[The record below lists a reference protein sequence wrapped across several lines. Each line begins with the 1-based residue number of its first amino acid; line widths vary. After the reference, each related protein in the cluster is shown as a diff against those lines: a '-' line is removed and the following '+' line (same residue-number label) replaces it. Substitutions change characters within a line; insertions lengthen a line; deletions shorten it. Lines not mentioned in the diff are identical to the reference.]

1 MSSALTEIVL
11 PYRPPDVPC
20 PATVWDRP
28 GFTDRVPT
36 ATTVWRLLMTAGDHV
51 ASGRF
56 TKVNR
61 PDDDRP
67 IISDQ
72 R

>member
-1 MSSALTEIVL
+1 MV
-11 PYRPPDVPC
+11 
-20 PATVWDRP
+20 
-28 GFTDRVPT
+28 
-36 ATTVWRLLMTAGDHV
+36 MTAGDHV

-67 IISDQ
+67 IISE
-72 R
+72 